1 MKPPYKYFAATVE
14 EATAQIHGSLGPDA
28 MIVSTQR
35 LQGKDGRTFFEI
47 SAVPGHDT
55 EAPAP
60 DPPPDTLNEIKGEL
74 VRLQE
79 MMTVMNT
86 PGLSLPHLL
95 AHPAL
100 MPVCSRM
107 IRQGIETGVI
117 GKILE
122 KAGLLDGVSQLPPR
136 EAARLVAR
144 AIEQMLPVDDP
155 FASETRQQKIAAVV
169 GTTGVGKTTTIA
181 KMAANLIMRHRKS
194 VGLISIDT
202 YRIGAREQL
211 KNYADILGIPCFQA
225 FTPGD
230 LGLALGRLQG
240 KDVVLI
246 DTAGQSQYDMARLE
260 GLKSM
265 IGKESSIDVHLLL
278 NVGGAPPEMNET
290 VFRFSPLS
298 FKTYIFT
305 KLDETRMMGNIINQV
320 VKYPRPVSFVTAGQ
334 NVPEDIE
341 VANGKKLSA
350 LMLKNRD
357 ETAVTIGE

>member
-1 MKPPYKYFAATVE
+1 MKPPYKYFAATIE

-35 LQGKDGRTFFEI
+35 IQGKDGRVFFEI

-55 EAPAP
+55 DDPAP
-60 DPPPDTLNEIKGEL
+60 DPPPDMLNEIKGEL

-117 GKILE
+117 EKILE
-122 KAGLLDGVSQLPPR
+122 KAGLLGGPPHLAPR
-136 EAARLVAR
+136 EAVRLAAR
-144 AIEQMLPVDDP
+144 AIEQMLPVEDP
-155 FASETRQQKIAAVV
+155 FASGTRQQKIAAVV

-181 KMAANLIMRHRKS
+181 KMAATLIMRHRKS

-225 FTPGD
+225 FTPRD
-230 LGLALGRLQG
+230 LGLALGRLQS

-246 DTAGQSQYDMARLE
+246 DTAGQSQYDVARLE
-260 GLKSM
+260 GLKTM
-265 IGKESSIDVHLLL
+265 IGKDSSIDVHLLL
-278 NVGGAPPEMNET
+278 NVGAAASEMNET
-290 VFRFSPLS
+290 VVRFSPLS

-341 VANGKKLSA
+341 MADEKKLSA

-357 ETAVTIGE
+357 ETAITIGD

>member
-1 MKPPYKYFAATVE
+1 MKPPYKYFAATIE

-35 LQGKDGRTFFEI
+35 VQGKDGRQFFEI

-55 EAPAP
+55 EGPAQ
-60 DPPPDTLNEIKGEL
+60 DPPPDALNEIKGEL

-117 GKILE
+117 GSILE
-122 KAGLLDGVSQLPPR
+122 KAGLLDGVFQLSPR
-136 EAARLVAR
+136 EAARRVAR
-144 AIEQMLPVDDP
+144 GIEQMLKVDDP
-155 FASETRQQKIAAVV
+155 FASGTRQQKIAAVV

-181 KMAANLIMRHRKS
+181 KMAANLIMEHRKS

-225 FTPGD
+225 FTPKD
-230 LGLALGRLQG
+230 LGLALGRLQS

-260 GLKSM
+260 GLKTM
-265 IGKESSIDVHLLL
+265 LGKESSIDVHLLL
-278 NVGGAPPEMNET
+278 SVGAAPPEMNET
-290 VFRFSPLS
+290 VLRFSPLS

-341 VANGKKLSA
+341 KADQKKLSA

-357 ETAVTIGE
+357 ETAITIGE